1 LHELSLISEVI
12 EQVSRD
18 ACQRGFQK
26 VNSVTLTI
34 GRLSHIQPDSLKFCF
49 DLAKQQTILHDA
61 ALEII
66 KKEGDQLEIV
76 EYEGELA
83 DGEHS
88 C

>member
-1 LHELSLISEVI
+1 MHELSLISEVI

-18 ACQRGFQK
+18 ACERGIEK

-34 GRLSHIQPDSLKFCF
+34 GSLSHVQPESLKFCF

-66 KKEGDQLEIV
+66 KKEGNQLEIV
-76 EYEGELA
+76 EYEGEQA
-83 DGEHS
+83 HGEHS